1 MAKDNKKEATSQ
13 IKFCKDLMD
22 RLKKDF
28 DSNIDE
34 KSSWWGIKN
43 HTQMQN
49 DIIRLRREL
58 NVLNKLLDTQY

>member
-1 MAKDNKKEATSQ
+1 MAKDNKKEASSQ
-13 IKFCKDLMD
+13 IKFCNDLMT

-28 DSNIDE
+28 DSNVDKE
-34 KSSWWGIKN
+34 SSWFGIKN